1 MVKKIFFIMLFF
13 VLACED
19 NITSEQEDGH
29 NHDDH
34 DHSSDTIFTPLA
46 PPENGFQLRFGPME
60 IPPNSEREV
69 FQYTDIGHSEDIY
82 VNRVEFEMRPGSH
95 HFILYSFNP
104 GTTNLPN
111 LNEVRDLYDESGQ
124 YNQSTF
130 QSMEEHIALFG
141 TQWSRLNYQLPTGI
155 AVRLPAEFGLDQNSH
170 YVNQS
175 DTTLIGE
182 VITNIHT
189 LDYSEVEHIA
199 ELFSLSNE
207 QIYLPANQSTTIT
220 RTFYFDSE
228 NNIGQLFSHA
238 HQLMTNFV
246 VEIDGGSRNGEVVY
260 QNDDWS
266 HPPIVNYDP
275 AIKLNAGEGLKM
287 IATYNNP
294 HSYPVIYGLKSTDE
308 MMMIFGWRFQ

>member
-1 MVKKIFFIMLFF
+1 
-13 VLACED
+13 
-19 NITSEQEDGH
+19 
-29 NHDDH
+29 
-34 DHSSDTIFTPLA
+34 
-46 PPENGFQLRFGPME
+46 
-60 IPPNSEREV
+60 
-69 FQYTDIGHSEDIY
+69 
-82 VNRVEFEMRPGSH
+82 MRPGSH

-141 TQWSRLNYQLPTGI
+141 TQWSRLNYQLPAGI

-199 ELFSLSNE
+199 ELFLYQMNKF
-207 QIYLPANQSTTIT
+207 IYLQINQLQSQEHFTLTVKI
-220 RTFYFDSE
+220 
-228 NNIGQLFSHA
+228 ILV
-238 HQLMTNFV
+238 NFFHMH
-246 VEIDGGSRNGEVVY
+246 IS
-260 QNDDWS
+260 
-266 HPPIVNYDP
+266 
-275 AIKLNAGEGLKM
+275 
-287 IATYNNP
+287 
-294 HSYPVIYGLKSTDE
+294 
-308 MMMIFGWRFQ
+308 

>member
-1 MVKKIFFIMLFF
+1 MLFF
-13 VLACED
+13 VFACED

-141 TQWSRLNYQLPTGI
+141 TQWSRLNYQLPAGI

-175 DTTLIGE
+175 DSTLSL
-182 VITNIHT
+182 IH
-189 LDYSEVEHIA
+189 I
-199 ELFSLSNE
+199 
-207 QIYLPANQSTTIT
+207 
-220 RTFYFDSE
+220 
-228 NNIGQLFSHA
+228 
-238 HQLMTNFV
+238 
-246 VEIDGGSRNGEVVY
+246 
-260 QNDDWS
+260 
-266 HPPIVNYDP
+266 
-275 AIKLNAGEGLKM
+275 
-287 IATYNNP
+287 
-294 HSYPVIYGLKSTDE
+294 
-308 MMMIFGWRFQ
+308 